1 MHDSGDTDQAT
12 SFLGLGLAGDRQ
24 LALSQVPLAKALNRK
39 LRGFLATSGAKVFNL
54 TQRFDGGYV
63 QVSSYNGIER
73 AFIYAEPATPLE
85 IDELPNAQILSG
97 VIKDADLVVTL
108 GPLEEEVLT
117 LRGFKPTDQT
127 WKAIFKKDPAKPT
140 TSFNDEPRLAVK
152 ISDEIHYLGEHLDP
166 DTTVPF
172 PEKAAQYK
180 EICSSM
186 YSGLMAK
193 AVQVILGYGKLQS
206 PTASETHRV
215 DGVQV
220 KYDWRW
226 ARCHGIV
233 RGAGNALWLVEISVT
248 NGVLAM
254 PLPMFKNTV
263 VGTPGY
269 QSLIKSKQDVLRET
283 ALLFGGLPSG
293 GTFPTGGE
301 LTDALASGDV
311 IRLATA
317 AHMGPFFAKGHY
329 SSWMGWSFNLGG
341 TGVTPQAH
349 NTCYMAEGE
358 NGTYVATGY
367 HYKIVFNIIKTK
379 NRQPNEPVATGSAT
393 LSLVG
398 SGLLKLS
405 APDNDLTYNNV
416 EPNSRY
422 RFRIH
427 NGDGVLAFT
436 AAPSVYPR
444 EYVHNSFSPVNTT
457 GLVSGVAT
465 ADEEVV
471 IIACHYGNTLDRIFI
486 VHKDPI
492 STYKN
497 VPEATLTGNV
507 LTAHNTGTATIT
519 DTTYDS
525 NIYSTGVTTLYESG
539 QATPTAPSNHSS
551 DTVHLCQQYGFSGG
565 YIKSDR
571 CAPFSTGIVRE
582 ESHEAHTDTTYS
594 LISAVLVPSIGY
606 DITYTETVV
615 RDDLRIYS
623 AIYTD
628 EVCAWSAYARD
639 GYMVHEPSNSKSS
652 HLSGPI
658 PGSLNMTTTYG
669 SEPKIR
675 CVTTTSPKSG
685 VGDLRISYVPHDLS
699 KRKGLGL
706 GGYATFTRS
715 SEDGIPGYENYISSI
730 DGKLNEPFGDKF
742 YAFLKFSTFGTKA
755 HVLASVPFDKG
766 VYKANYA
773 APDIDVPDPERKNNE
788 IAKQGA
794 LIEDVED
801 ITNPL
806 TYSFIGYI

>member
-206 PTASETHRV
+206 PTASEAHRV

-293 GTFPTGGE
+293 GTFPTGTE
-301 LTDALASGDV
+301 LDDALASGDV

-317 AHMGPFFAKGHY
+317 AHMGAFFDKSHY

-349 NTCYMAEGE
+349 NTCFADAGS
-358 NGTYVATGY
+358 GAGYVRTGY
-367 HYKIVFNIIKTK
+367 HYKLVFNIGSKTK
-379 NRQPNEPVATGSAT
+379 NRRPDEPIAAGNAT

-398 SGLLKLS
+398 SDRLVWWGSELMYVH
-405 APDNDLTYNNV
+405 D
-416 EPNSRY
+416 
-422 RFRIH
+422 
-427 NGDGVLAFT
+427 GDGHLAYT
-436 AAPSVYPR
+436 EPYPSTTTERVY
-444 EYVHNSFSPVNTT
+444 FSPFPLQKVAAV
-457 GLVSGVAT
+457 LPSGNAKTVL
-465 ADEEVV
+465 
-471 IIACHYGNTLDRIFI
+471 IACHSGNEF
-486 VHKDPI
+486 DPI
-492 STYKN
+492 YLQRFKDEFTAELTTSGSPVGSAYFGSGPSEITSVLSVTNGPVGSCSPSISPYADGTSSGSSTYSVIGPN
-497 VPEATLTGNV
+497 
-507 LTAHNTGTATIT
+507 
-519 DTTYDS
+519 DS
-525 NIYSTGVTTLYESG
+525 YLIR
-539 QATPTAPSNHSS
+539 
-551 DTVHLCQQYGFSGG
+551 
-565 YIKSDR
+565 SDR
-571 CAPFSTGIVRE
+571 CAPVADVEQLTSAAEASVTSASGTVVAGYWNTSGQIVSF
-582 ESHEAHTDTTYS
+582 ESVVGWSGFCRDGYIISEQQQTNWTFTATVGGASIWEHTYS
-594 LISAVLVPSIGY
+594 GDPTMRVITPRNPPSG
-606 DITYTETVV
+606 DKVN
-615 RDDLRIYS
+615 DLRIVMPTTEKRRLGGR
-623 AIYTD
+623 AFRPTF
-628 EVCAWSAYARD
+628 AYLPD
-639 GYMVHEPSNSKSS
+639 TSVTVGDVES
-652 HLSGPI
+652 I
-658 PGSLNMTTTYG
+658 ETYG
-669 SEPKIR
+669 QVLYPIVKCSMF
-675 CVTTTSPKSG
+675 G
-685 VGDLRISYVPHDLS
+685 
-699 KRKGLGL
+699 KR
-706 GGYATFTRS
+706 
-715 SEDGIPGYENYISSI
+715 DHII
-730 DGKLNEPFGDKF
+730 
-742 YAFLKFSTFGTKA
+742 
-755 HVLASVPFDKG
+755 ASVPSDARFYTSVGATMYD
-766 VYKANYA
+766 Y
-773 APDIDVPDPERKNNE
+773 NN
-788 IAKQGA
+788 GA
-794 LIEDVED
+794 DEDVLEAGSQTD
-801 ITNPL
+801 ASSLKGAMLLGETIESVKQ
-806 TYSFIGYI
+806 YSFIGYI